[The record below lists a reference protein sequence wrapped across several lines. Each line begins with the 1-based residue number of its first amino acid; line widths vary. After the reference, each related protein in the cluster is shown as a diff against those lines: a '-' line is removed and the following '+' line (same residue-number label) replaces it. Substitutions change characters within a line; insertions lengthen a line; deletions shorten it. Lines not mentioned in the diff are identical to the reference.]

1 MPWILCCRGCGTG
14 RELQLGFGPSPGN
27 FPMLWCGPK
36 QQKQKSPY
44 QVPYKH
50 LKQNHPECC
59 FGLLAEQELNTKGR
73 STLCPALNC
82 FTCSLSLS
90 HLG

>member
-1 MPWILCCRGCGTG
+1 MK
-14 RELQLGFGPSPGN
+14 LQPIRNLTSTFIFPGN
-27 FPMLWCGPK
+27 TM
-36 QQKQKSPY
+36 SPY